1 MGSGLGLF
9 HDLKN
14 LYYDLEF
21 AVKMKIDDIR
31 YDDEEREKAIK
42 VAKTVTTHVAKQIIK
57 KKL

>member
-42 VAKTVTTHVAKQIIK
+42 VA
-57 KKL
+57 